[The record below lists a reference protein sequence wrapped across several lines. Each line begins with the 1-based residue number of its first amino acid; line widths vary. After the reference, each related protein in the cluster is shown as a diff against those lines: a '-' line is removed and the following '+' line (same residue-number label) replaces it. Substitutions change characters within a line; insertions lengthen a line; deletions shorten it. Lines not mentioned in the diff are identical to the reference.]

1 MYAHRTSHII
11 FSVPTSQLVSR
22 QTLNKSSPG
31 KLHPHSSL
39 QFLLLSRTCCG
50 RSLWSVCPSCILSQA
65 LIHPQ
70 QASDL
75 QRCGFMAAVGLLVE
89 GGCPMRLGHGGL
101 RKGTLPWPGAKGLQL
116 QPWPQG
122 PAASYPAPPA
132 LWGRW
137 QSAEGVQKPLLSKS
151 QWVALLLAGCFH
163 IAWMVPGLAVGRLKW
178 AAPLQLCVGLGLLK
192 QVIIKPGW
200 KFSLE

>member
-1 MYAHRTSHII
+1 MSSICKVNFTNTKTYFNAIVNLLHIVYAHRTSHII

-31 KLHPHSSL
+31 KLHPHSFL
-39 QFLLLSRTCCG
+39 RFLLLSRTWCG

-70 QASDL
+70 QASDQ

-122 PAASYPAPPA
+122 PAASYPAPPPPT
-132 LWGRW
+132 
-137 QSAEGVQKPLLSKS
+137 QPLLLCEDGGKVLRACRSLCSPKAS
-151 QWVALLLAGCFH
+151 GWLCC
-163 IAWMVPGLAVGRLKW
+163 WLAVF
-178 AAPLQLCVGLGLLK
+178 
-192 QVIIKPGW
+192 I
-200 KFSLE
+200 